1 MAGGALALGL
11 WAGLTSLLQG
21 QNHDPV
27 ALQLLSAAPAAA
39 SEAHLDRYRL
49 LTTPNLKPGAIYTLE
64 SVSRLGDGPPWTAL
78 EPIQARSNSLSYELM
93 TPRGSNA
100 FYRLRL
106 PGPGLFRVE
115 PSVVGAAGGAELY
128 VVGQELGPN
137 GQVRVGGAT
146 VPVEVVTTGGV
157 YRCVAPALAEGVH
170 DVEWLENG
178 QVVARLAG
186 ALSVGPLPGGVTQ
199 RLFEPPAEP
208 PASPQRRLLES
219 IQDESKGFSSL
230 IRREA
235 IGDLNNDGCPDII
248 TGRRLKAEMYC
259 EDVRFNYSPASTF
272 RMQAGLANAGNAI
285 ASGAALVGKAMN
297 GQTGGGVVHGE
308 PCGIFS
314 GTAELQFQETDLIV
328 PGVGLDF
335 VFVRTYRSRT
345 GSTTPMGHSWDHS
358 YNLSIEAAGEDIAV
372 RDGTGRRDVFRLQ
385 ADGSYAADEFFCVG
399 RWGTNSGNFIIEFPD
414 TGTWEF
420 YHFGVRPAGGKIARI
435 TDRNGNAIQF
445 TYNLQDRLV
454 EIVDTLGRAY
464 ALAYNADG
472 LLSSLTD
479 FAGRTWTYA
488 YHDAGS
494 TNGSSGDLASVT
506 TPAVTNTPTGND
518 FPDGKTTLYAY
529 TRGAADDRLNHN
541 LTRITDSKGQTRL
554 QVLYHTNTN
563 PGSIEFDTV
572 ATLLRGIEKKDIR
585 RSMVIARPDNR
596 FAVVRT
602 IVRDGAGNVTEYFC
616 DSRNRLVTLREFTGR
631 SDVEQPVTE
640 TGNRPTG
647 KLRPEDPDWF
657 ETACDWNNDSLCTA
671 VTTPAGDRLQF
682 LYARDFNP
690 AASPRKKGDLRV
702 AREIPVAVGDLDGD
716 GLADELAESVWR
728 FEYDSRFG
736 SPPEWLRGGASLG
749 VIPVVQAH
757 TIKTK
762 NAAGGF
768 RVSSTGWLVCDD
780 AGDFV
785 TRLTT
790 PLGDV
795 TTATYDERGNRR
807 QTRTTERKSAAVIA
821 CDYDYDSLGRLASI
835 THPADGEGRRR
846 VDSFTYYTNGP
857 MAGYL
862 GSIRIDDGGLNLTTT
877 FEYDARGNL
886 IRLVDPRGLDTLY
899 TWNAMDQLVARQT
912 QGATF
917 GERISTLFRYDAN
930 DNLVQVDHENR
941 APDGQLDPSNPHWTM
956 VWQYDG
962 LDRCVAILEE
972 VAASPQPTWFTNE
985 FEYGPNDNLA
995 RAKAI
1000 TVREE
1005 GIEAPLN
1012 PLSAAVKDPPKT
1024 KTIKGSWDLAKN
1036 TSLRLR
1042 PSGRRVETVF
1052 TYDERDLLFTTVEA
1066 PGTGLAATNRWDY
1079 DLNGQVHRVSKID
1092 ALTIKQKVTENAMG
1106 EMRRQTD
1113 PMGNVTLFDYDRNH
1127 NLTRVRFHGETNDL
1141 PGSAGNRLLSDIRYE
1156 YDSLDR
1162 LVRVREAFFD
1172 VFTGAPLGDGEATT
1186 TFTWAPNGQL
1196 LSETDDNG
1204 NTTAYAYDS
1213 AGRRARATDAAGNQF
1228 LFSYDANGNVTLVRQ
1243 IDRSDLGGPEQ
1254 VFLRSFAYDARD
1266 RCVADWDNVG
1276 NTNRYAYD
1284 SRDLLVRVSD
1294 PRGNDACYQY
1304 DGLGRMV
1311 RSSHYAGSC
1320 DGGQL
1325 LSTSSFAYEVARLIA
1340 FTDGNSNVTRY
1351 AYDSRDRRVAVTNA
1365 DLTVWQFTWDAFD
1378 NLAQVRDANG
1388 TVVTATYDLLDR
1400 CVRQDIAPGPGVAP
1414 ATTFEA
1420 FAYDGRSLL
1429 VLASND
1435 VSRAVFARNS
1445 LGQIGNA
1452 GQDEFACVAQHDA
1465 LGNRLSLALPSGRVL
1480 TTTYDRLNRPTSLS
1494 LQTGGQVTP
1503 LATLAYEGPDRLG
1516 RVARGNGINT
1526 LLNWNGTIQPPN
1538 QPGDFGWQQILRINH
1553 ALAQGGGVV
1562 DQRSYAYDRNQ
1573 NKTARAQLVP
1583 FVPGGPLLTNRWDSD
1598 ALDRLVQSVRE
1609 TGGTQS
1615 FRQYQLDSNGNRQL
1629 VIENGLAQTYLM
1641 NTTLPEPAD
1650 FQMNQYTVSPFG
1662 EYQYDANGNRTR
1674 WTSASGEFLYTYDY
1688 ADRLVAVER
1697 MEGGVPA
1704 PVVSYTYDA
1713 LGRRITRTV
1722 HQPPPLAPVTTRY
1735 IHDPDTGEVVEEWE
1749 NGALRTTHVSTRRKG
1764 ANEAA
1769 AIGAL
1774 RTAATGKAIIPASG
1788 QVFHVLCDDL
1798 GNALALTDA
1807 SGAVLERY
1815 DYDDFG
1821 QPAFLDANG
1830 DPLLDGSGVPVNRS
1844 QAGLDYLFGVLFW
1857 EPDLG
1862 IYLDE
1867 GSLAFD
1873 PQVAMPLARVGGGM
1887 PNRISMNVSVAKQTQ
1902 GVDFGQRV
1910 NAGLQQAGAA
1920 AASGGTKQKKWL
1932 PSNFRLRIDGLDESC
1947 TRHGRKLLDRGEA
1960 GDNVGLLLR
1969 TAGSGAPGAGA
1980 RIPLWKKVLNYVWE
1994 WDPWDPNGGSHNNNY
2009 AGVDR

>member
-1 MAGGALALGL
+1 MAGGALALAL
-11 WAGLTSLLQG
+11 WACFPSPLNG

-27 ALQLLSAAPAAA
+27 ALQLRPATTQDA

-49 LTTPNLKPGAIYTLE
+49 STSPNLKPGAIYTLE
-64 SVSRLGDGPPWTAL
+64 TISRLGEGLPWTVV
-78 EPIQARSNSLSYELM
+78 EPIQARSNSLSYELL

-106 PGPGLFRVE
+106 PAPALFRVE
-115 PSVVGAAGGAELY
+115 PAVVGPAGGAELY

-137 GQVRVGGAT
+137 GQARVGGAT
-146 VPVEVVTTGGV
+146 VPVEVVTTGTV
-157 YRCVAPALAEGVH
+157 YRCVAPPLAEGVY
-170 DVEWLENG
+170 DVEWVENG
-178 QVVARLAG
+178 QVVTRLAG
-186 ALSVGPLPGGVTQ
+186 ALSVGPLPGGVAQ

-208 PASPQRRLLES
+208 PASPTTSAWGGKKHIGNVKYEEISFRSALSPRHLAGWSSEVDGGHAVAEDVVNERRV
-219 IQDESKGFSSL
+219 
-230 IRREA
+230 
-235 IGDLNNDGCPDII
+235 
-248 TGRRLKAEMYC
+248 KAEMYC
-259 EDVRFNYSPASTF
+259 EDIRFDYSP
-272 RMQAGLANAGNAI
+272 
-285 ASGAALVGKAMN
+285 GAMTVGLVGGVIPGA
-297 GQTGGGVVHGE
+297 GIVSARSGGGTITSDA
-308 PCGIFS
+308 CGVFS
-314 GTAELQFQETDLIV
+314 ATAELQLQETDLVV

-335 VFVRTYRSRT
+335 AFVRTYRSRT
-345 GSTTPMGHSWDHS
+345 GSTTPMGHGWDHS
-358 YNLSIEAAGEDIAV
+358 YNLSIEAVGEDVAV
-372 RDGTGRRDVFRLQ
+372 RDGTGRRDVFHLQ
-385 ADGSYAADEFFCVG
+385 ADGTYAADEFFCVG
-399 RWGTNSGNFIIEFPD
+399 RWDTNSGNFILEFPD

-435 TDRNGNAIQF
+435 TDRNGNAMQF
-445 TYNLQDRLV
+445 NYDLQARLTEV
-454 EIVDTLGRAY
+454 VDTLGRVY

-488 YHDAGS
+488 YHEAGS
-494 TNGSSGDLASVT
+494 TNGGPGDLASVT

-541 LTRITDSKGQTRL
+541 LTRITDPKGQTRL
-554 QVLYHTNTN
+554 QVVYHTNSD
-563 PGSIEFDTV
+563 PASIEFDTV
-572 ATLLRGIEKKDIR
+572 ASLLRGIEKKDIR
-585 RSMVIARPDNR
+585 RGMVIASPGNR

-616 DSRNRLVTLREFTGR
+616 DSRNRVVTLREFTGR
-631 SDVEQPVTE
+631 SNVQQPVTE
-640 TGNRPTG
+640 TENRPTG
-647 KLRPEDPDWF
+647 KLRPDDPDWF

-671 VTTPAGDRLQF
+671 VTTPAGDRFEF
-682 LYARDFNP
+682 LYERDFNP

-716 GLADELAESVWR
+716 GLADDLAESVWR
-728 FEYDSRFG
+728 YEYDARFG
-736 SPPEWLRGGASLG
+736 SPPEWLRGGDSFG
-749 VIPVVQAH
+749 VIPVVQAHAIKTKNAAGGFRLAPAVQAH

-795 TTATYDERGNRR
+795 TTATYDERGNLR
-807 QTRTTERKSAAVIA
+807 QTRTKERKNGAIIVA
-821 CDYDYDSLGRLASI
+821 DYDYTEHGRLSAI

-846 VDSFTYYTNGP
+846 VDRFTYYTNGP

-862 GSIRIDDGGLNLTTT
+862 ASARCDDGGLSLTTT

-886 IRLVDPRGLDTLY
+886 IRLVDPRGQDTLY
-899 TWNAMDQLVARQT
+899 TWNALDQLVAKQT

-917 GERISTLFRYDAN
+917 GERITTRYTYDAN
-930 DNLVQVDHENR
+930 DNLVQVDRENR
-941 APDGQLDPSNPHWTM
+941 GPDGALDAANPWWTSFA
-956 VWQYDG
+956 QFDA
-962 LDRCVAILEE
+962 LDRPVLLAHE
-972 VAASPQPTWFTNE
+972 VTHVVQQGTVFLTNRL
-985 FEYGPNDNLA
+985 GWDANDNLVRLEGP
-995 RAKAI
+995 RA
-1000 TVREE
+1000 VSGE
-1005 GIEAPLN
+1005 
-1012 PLSAAVKDPPKT
+1012 DP
-1024 KTIKGSWDLAKN
+1024 N
-1036 TSLRLR
+1036 QQ
-1042 PSGRRVETVF
+1042 TVF
-1052 TYDERDLLFTTVEA
+1052 TYDERDLLFTAVEA

-1079 DLNGQVHRVSKID
+1079 DGNGQVHRVNKIE
-1092 ALTIKQKVTENAMG
+1092 ALTIKQKVTENAVG
-1106 EMRRQTD
+1106 ELRRQTD

-1127 NLTRVRFHGETNDL
+1127 NLTRVRFYGETNDV

-1172 VFTGAPLGDGEATT
+1172 VFTGAPIGDGEATT

-1196 LSETDDNG
+1196 LSATDDNG

-1213 AGRRARATDAAGNQF
+1213 AGRLTRITDAATNRLEF
-1228 LFSYDANGNVTLVRQ
+1228 TYDANGNVTQVRQ
-1243 IDRSDLGGPEQ
+1243 IDLSDLGGPEQ
-1254 VFLRSFAYDARD
+1254 VFLRNFAYDARD

-1284 SRDLLVRVSD
+1284 SRDLLVRVTD

-1304 DGLGRMV
+1304 DGLGRLV
-1311 RSSHYAGSC
+1311 RSSAYTGSC
-1320 DGGQL
+1320 DGGPL
-1325 LSTSSFAYEVARLIA
+1325 LSASSWAYDIARLVA

-1351 AYDSRDRRVAVTNA
+1351 AYDARDRCVAVTNA

-1388 TVVTATYDLLDR
+1388 TVVTSTYDLLDR
-1400 CVRQDIAPGPGVAP
+1400 CVRQDIAPGPTVAP
-1414 ATTFEA
+1414 TTTFET

-1435 VSRAVFARNS
+1435 VSRTTFGWTS
-1445 LGQIGNA
+1445 LATPMHAN
-1452 GQDEFACVAQHDA
+1452 QDEFFSAAQHDA
-1465 LGNRLSLALPSGRVL
+1465 LGNRLALTLPSGRTL
-1480 TTTYDRLNRPTSLS
+1480 ITTYDRLNRPTALS
-1494 LQTGGQVTP
+1494 LQAGGQVTQ

-1516 RVARGNGINT
+1516 RIARPNGINT
-1526 LLNWNGTIQPPN
+1526 RINWNGQAGQPNP
-1538 QPGDFGWQQILRINH
+1538 PGDFGWQQILRINH
-1553 ALAQGGGVV
+1553 ARAQGGAVV
-1562 DQRSYAYDRNQ
+1562 DQRGYAYDRNQ
-1573 NKTARAQLVP
+1573 NKTTRAQLVP
-1583 FVPGGPLLTNRWDSD
+1583 FVQGGPLLTNQWDTD
-1598 ALDRLVQSVRE
+1598 ALDRLVQSVRA
-1609 TGGTQS
+1609 TGDAQS
-1615 FRQYQLDSNGNRQL
+1615 FRQYQLDPNGNRQI
-1629 VIENGLAQTYLM
+1629 VIENGLAQTYVM
-1641 NTTLPEPAD
+1641 DNTLPEPAD
-1650 FQMNQYTVSPFG
+1650 FQMNQYTASPFG
-1662 EYQYDANGNRTR
+1662 EYGYDPNGNRIR
-1674 WTSASGEFLYTYDY
+1674 WTGPAGEFLYTYDY

-1704 PVVSYTYDA
+1704 PVVNYTYDA

-1788 QVFHVLCDDL
+1788 QVFYVLCDDL

-1844 QAGLDYLFGVLFW
+1844 QAGLDYLFGGMFW

-1862 IYLDE
+1862 LYLDA

-1873 PQVAMPLARVGGGM
+1873 PQVAMPLAKEGM
-1887 PNRISMNVSVAKQTQ
+1887 PNRISMNVSVPKQTQ
-1902 GVDFGQRV
+1902 GATFGERV
-1910 NAGLQQAGAA
+1910 NAGSKVVEKATSGLKDTLKTQVRTAG
-1920 AASGGTKQKKWL
+1920 GGKKWL
-1932 PSNFRLRIDGLDESC
+1932 PSNFRLRIDGLDEPC
-1947 TRHGRKLLDRGEA
+1947 TRHGRKLLDKGEA

-1969 TAGSGAPGAGA
+1969 GVSN
-1980 RIPLWKKVLNYVWE
+1980 VLKTKHDTVKNSIS
-1994 WDPWDPNGGSHNNNY
+1994 NI
-2009 AGVDR
+2009 R